1 MKSKVRTS
9 WKWLV
14 LWSLW
19 AARLVR
25 QPTPPVLVSNG
36 WLRGTAPGP
45 ELHFEGV
52 FEAVDEN
59 ARCEQALFDGGHF
72 TVGLKDCLHL
82 NIYTP
87 LNTLPDDSLP
97 VMVFFHGG
105 GFFTGSS
112 SKALYGPNYL
122 VTKGVIL
129 VTANYRLNVQG
140 FLCLGIK
147 EAPGNAGLKDQ
158 VAALKWIRKNIKA
171 FGGDVDNIT
180 IFGESAGSV
189 AVSFHVMSPMSKGL
203 FHKAIMQSGSSF
215 GGFSLQY
222 DSVEVA
228 SRKAKQLGLES
239 TDPRELYNFLYT
251 QSDADL
257 ITTSVP
263 REEGNILIS
272 ELIFLPCVE
281 RKIDD
286 VEPFLTETP
295 YESFFRGNFTQVPMI
310 IGLNSEEGLFFVN
323 AEEDRLI
330 PRTDIDV
337 SLPKNLAFASISERR
352 EVAKE
357 VHKAFFGNE
366 NVSLQTL
373 YNLSRFIGDTFMEY
387 PVTEETDVI
396 IRNSDKPIYSYLF
409 DYSGWRNVP
418 KHMNPRKEFQN
429 VTGATHADELF
440 YLFSQ
445 ELLPSLFENDMIDK
459 ITTMWTNFAKYGDP
473 TPTQSELLPFKWPP
487 MTKEEDNRK
496 ILHIHESLNIIPQP
510 KKASSPGPEVSWKG
524 VFDAVDENVRCIQGL
539 YIGSHFTMGRADCLR
554 LNVYT
559 PIDTS
564 STKLLPVMVYF
575 HGGGYFAGSSSL
587 SLYGPNYLISKGVI
601 LVTMNYRLNVQG
613 FLCLGIKE
621 APGNAGLKDQ
631 VAGLK
636 WVQKNI
642 KSFGGD
648 PDNVTIFGESAGAV
662 SVSYHVVSPM
672 SRGLFHKAITQSGS
686 SLTSWALQYDPI
698 HAASQKAELLGL
710 KSTDPREL
718 YDFLFEQ
725 SDKDLVIKIVPRDEG
740 NTIISQLLF
749 IPCVEKEIDGVE
761 PFLNETPYEILTRGN
776 FNKVPMIIGVNSEE
790 GLFFANIEEDH
801 FITKIDFNMSL
812 PKNLAFPTNEERS
825 EVAKAMHKLYMDER
839 DVSSQNLYN
848 YSTYLGDIF
857 MEYPIYEET
866 DLIVQNSD
874 QPVYSYLFNYDG
886 RRNIPKYMLH
896 KTTLQNV
903 TGATHADDL
912 FYIFSQQLI
921 PTLFEDEMIN
931 KMTTM
936 WTNFAK
942 YG

>member
-1 MKSKVRTS
+1 MVFIHGGRGFLPTIRFSSQDAQQLYKFFMNKSRTDLIVTHVPRKEGNTIMSEMLYVPCVEEIINSEESFLSELAYDSLKKGTHNKVPTIIGANIEEGLLFVAQETEALL
-9 WKWLV
+9 KNIAFEKTLPKDLV
-14 LWSLW
+14 FPSDIE
-19 AARLVR
+19 RIE
-25 QPTPPVLVSNG
+25 
-36 WLRGTAPGP
+36 APGP

-473 TPTQSELLPFKWPP
+473 TPRQSELLPFKWPP

-510 KKASSPGPEVSWKG
+510 KKAS
-524 VFDAVDENVRCIQGL
+524 
-539 YIGSHFTMGRADCLR
+539 
-554 LNVYT
+554 
-559 PIDTS
+559 
-564 STKLLPVMVYF
+564 
-575 HGGGYFAGSSSL
+575 
-587 SLYGPNYLISKGVI
+587 
-601 LVTMNYRLNVQG
+601 
-613 FLCLGIKE
+613 
-621 APGNAGLKDQ
+621 
-631 VAGLK
+631 VAL
-636 WVQKNI
+636 
-642 KSFGGD
+642 
-648 PDNVTIFGESAGAV
+648 
-662 SVSYHVVSPM
+662 
-672 SRGLFHKAITQSGS
+672 
-686 SLTSWALQYDPI
+686 
-698 HAASQKAELLGL
+698 L
-710 KSTDPREL
+710 KS
-718 YDFLFEQ
+718 
-725 SDKDLVIKIVPRDEG
+725 I
-740 NTIISQLLF
+740 
-749 IPCVEKEIDGVE
+749 
-761 PFLNETPYEILTRGN
+761 
-776 FNKVPMIIGVNSEE
+776 
-790 GLFFANIEEDH
+790 
-801 FITKIDFNMSL
+801 
-812 PKNLAFPTNEERS
+812 
-825 EVAKAMHKLYMDER
+825 
-839 DVSSQNLYN
+839 
-848 YSTYLGDIF
+848 YS
-857 MEYPIYEET
+857 
-866 DLIVQNSD
+866 
-874 QPVYSYLFNYDG
+874 
-886 RRNIPKYMLH
+886 KYR
-896 KTTLQNV
+896 
-903 TGATHADDL
+903 
-912 FYIFSQQLI
+912 
-921 PTLFEDEMIN
+921 
-931 KMTTM
+931 
-936 WTNFAK
+936 
-942 YG
+942 